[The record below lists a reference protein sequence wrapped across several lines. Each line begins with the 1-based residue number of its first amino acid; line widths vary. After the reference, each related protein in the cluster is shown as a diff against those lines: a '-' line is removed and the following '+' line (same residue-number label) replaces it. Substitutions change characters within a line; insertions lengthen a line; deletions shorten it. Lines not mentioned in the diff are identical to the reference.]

1 MPPVLNC
8 FTDGAAKGNNKDAYA
23 GWAFFI
29 PKFKLIRSGSMYGT
43 NNQAELEAIKEL
55 LLYLHKIKDK
65 LFSNICIFSDS
76 KYSINAITG
85 ENNVNRN
92 KELIKEIQD
101 LRSNLGKKVAFEYV
115 KAHTNNND
123 YVSKCNSVV
132 DKAASDAAMK
142 LKNEDE
148 LNKIKKDIEILE
160 MKLKEIE

>member
-8 FTDGAAKGNNKDAYA
+8 FTDGAAKGNIKNACA

-29 PKFKLIRSGSMYGT
+29 PKFKLLKSGNMHGT
-43 NNQAELEAIKEL
+43 NNQAELEAIKRL
-55 LLYLHKIKDK
+55 LLYLHDIKDK

-85 ENNVNRN
+85 VNNVNCNR
-92 KELIKEIQD
+92 KLIEEIKD
-101 LRSNLGKKVAFEYV
+101 LRSSLGKKVAFEYV
-115 KAHTNNND
+115 KAHTNNTD

-148 LNKIKKDIEILE
+148 LGKIKKDIETLE
-160 MKLKEIE
+160 MRLKEIE